1 MYLIKTLVDL
11 EHSGVI
17 TLGRGKIIS
26 KKDLENQPGSYPV
39 YSSSK
44 IGTGK
49 FGEYGRFMFD
59 EELITWSVDGG
70 GKLFHRG
77 KHKFSIT
84 NVTGFLRILKPDV
97 LQYKYLFYVLS
108 YLHSKV
114 SFDWVKKAHPSVLR
128 KMYTHIPIL
137 PLAEQQRIVAK
148 LDAAF
153 AEIDDMLKISK
164 LKLSEASNIPF
175 NLIKKILDDDT
186 YEWTLESLSGITK
199 NLDAMRIPITKSKR
213 IEGTIPYYGASG
225 IVDYVNDFI
234 FDDDLLLVSED
245 GANLLART
253 YPIAF
258 SIEGKTW
265 VNNHAH
271 VLKFEDRKL
280 QKWVEYYLNSTN
292 ISSFISGMAQPK
304 LNQKKLNEIPIPCP
318 KPHLLSKLLSKL
330 EQVGLQSESLVGIE
344 TQKIKQIDM
353 LKSAILTQE
362 LNPSKTA

>member
-153 AEIDDMLKISK
+153 GEIDEIIEQIEQKICHAK
-164 LKLSEASNIPF
+164 
-175 NLIKKILDDDT
+175 
-186 YEWTLESLSGITK
+186 
-199 NLDAMRIPITKSKR
+199 
-213 IEGTIPYYGASG
+213 
-225 IVDYVNDFI
+225 
-234 FDDDLLLVSED
+234 
-245 GANLLART
+245 LLA
-253 YPIAF
+253 
-258 SIEGKTW
+258 
-265 VNNHAH
+265 
-271 VLKFEDRKL
+271 
-280 QKWVEYYLNSTN
+280 QKVIDGN
-292 ISSFISGMAQPK
+292 
-304 LNQKKLNEIPIPCP
+304 
-318 KPHLLSKLLSKL
+318 
-330 EQVGLQSESLVGIE
+330 VGIE
-344 TQKIKQIDM
+344 NSDTLQATLGDICKIKHGFAFDGKSFSLSDDERRPIVLTPGNFSEKGAIIFNQRNTKRLQIEYDKKLLFSLNDLVVVMTDLSSKM
-353 LKSAILTQE
+353 LL
-362 LNPSKTA
+362 LGV